1 MGHRENKD
9 ELSRLIDA
17 ARSDIEVIRLKTYNM
32 VGRNRMLQFA
42 AKFNEIERML
52 VDIRTV
58 LESDLPELP
67 VSEEDIVARVNE
79 KPWEEVC
86 RDFMREY
93 QIIAAVR
100 VCRHANPSWTLV
112 ECKNFVESLK

>member
-32 VGRNRMLQFA
+32 VGRNRMPQFSP
-42 AKFNEIERML
+42 KFDEIERML
-52 VDIRTV
+52 VDVRTV

-67 VSEEDIVARVNE
+67 VSEEDIVARVKE

-86 RDFMREY
+86 RDFMREHRV
-93 QIIAAVR
+93 ITAVR

>member
-1 MGHRENKD
+1 MGHQENKD
-9 ELSRLIDA
+9 ELSLLIDA
-17 ARSDIEVIRLKTYNM
+17 VRSDLVSIRIKTYNM
-32 VGRNRMLQFA
+32 VGKNRMPQFA
-42 AKFNEIERML
+42 AKYDEIERTL
-52 VDIRTV
+52 FYIKHT

-67 VSEEDIVARVNE
+67 VSTEEIAEKVAE

-86 RDFMREY
+86 RDFMREH

-112 ECKNFVESLK
+112 ECKNFVEWLK